1 VLRTFASTSGDANR
15 TAKIVGISPEDVR
28 TEIASLIRTNGAHHD
43 GTGGPAS
50 AQTPAAAASSRAR
63 GAPAKSKAKKR

>member
-1 VLRTFASTSGDANR
+1 
-15 TAKIVGISPEDVR
+15 VGISPEDVR

-43 GTGGPAS
+43 GTSGAAS
-50 AQTPAAAASSRAR
+50 AQAPAAEASSRAR